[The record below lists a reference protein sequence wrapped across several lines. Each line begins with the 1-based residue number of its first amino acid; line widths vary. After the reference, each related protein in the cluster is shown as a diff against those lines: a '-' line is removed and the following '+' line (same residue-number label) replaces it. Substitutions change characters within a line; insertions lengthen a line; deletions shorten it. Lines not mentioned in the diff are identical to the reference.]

1 MDSECKFGNLTSLVS
16 PQFFLTV
23 GPYKPSLIF
32 YQWLMSR
39 YKASVFFSGLALP
52 SFFTHHYLLPSYLS
66 FSFLIQLAFPP
77 YLFMFTLITS
87 PSFSTSLSFSL
98 SFTIIRLNTTE
109 LSDLGPSVVWLVSN
123 IMNPYVRKHFL
134 VWRKDE
140 WTNYLS
146 FKQEARWSQ
155 SV

>member
-1 MDSECKFGNLTSLVS
+1 
-16 PQFFLTV
+16 
-23 GPYKPSLIF
+23 
-32 YQWLMSR
+32 
-39 YKASVFFSGLALP
+39 
-52 SFFTHHYLLPSYLS
+52 
-66 FSFLIQLAFPP
+66 
-77 YLFMFTLITS
+77 MFTLIIS
-87 PSFSTSLSFSL
+87 SSFSASLAH
-98 SFTIIRLNTTE
+98 SFTIIRLNTTQ
-109 LSDLGPSVVWLVSN
+109 LGDLGPSVVRLVSN